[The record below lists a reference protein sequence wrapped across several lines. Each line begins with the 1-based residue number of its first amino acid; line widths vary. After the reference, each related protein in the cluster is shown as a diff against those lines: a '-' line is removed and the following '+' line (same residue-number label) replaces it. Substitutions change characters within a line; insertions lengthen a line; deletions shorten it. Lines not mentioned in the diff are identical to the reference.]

1 MSDLPA
7 AHRSSDSPVAGA
19 DPEAQ
24 SDQVF
29 ELAAEVFRL
38 MSAPMRLR
46 IISALCQG
54 EKNVGELL
62 RETKVQ
68 VIEEDASGTVNA
80 VPSKFLE
87 RFDTLAQAHAE
98 LQHLCNFGSLDAQL
112 ISVPLPQAAASA

>member
-1 MSDLPA
+1 MFVVLTSKPGQY
-7 AHRSSDSPVAGA
+7 HTQPNA
-19 DPEAQ
+19 DIRLLEAW
-24 SDQVF
+24 DYHF
-29 ELAAEVFRL
+29 CGRLLARFA
-38 MSAPMRLR
+38 
-46 IISALCQG
+46 
-54 EKNVGELL
+54 VGELL

-68 VIEEDASGTVNA
+68 VIEEGPGGTTNR

>member
-1 MSDLPA
+1 MFVILTSKPGQY
-7 AHRSSDSPVAGA
+7 RTVPSA
-19 DPEAQ
+19 DIELIEAWDYQ
-24 SDQVF
+24 F
-29 ELAAEVFRL
+29 YGRL
-38 MSAPMRLR
+38 QAQFV
-46 IISALCQG
+46 IG
-54 EKNVGELL
+54 KLL

-112 ISVPLPQAAASA
+112 ISVPLPQATASA